1 MEWSG
6 WLDTVE
12 RQLHSGDDPRGHVLA
27 GQIRDRVLHKAYL
40 KKGDLVADLGCG
52 KGFLTLEA
60 ARLVGGQG
68 RVTGIDASEEA
79 LEKARGEA
87 VARGLSNL
95 VFIQG
100 DLTSLP
106 LETGSIGVVL
116 ARSVFAYIAERREA
130 FREAWRILE
139 PGGRISLFEPVIK
152 DETYQ
157 LDWGEAEAAFR
168 KMRLVLQMHHPAF
181 RYSIKDLKDDL
192 ESVGFEGLE
201 SFVWHADTTRVY
213 NDAQEAAADL
223 GELLPGELAP
233 LAYWRKY
240 GIKDEEIEQ
249 VAERLLSESSRPGY
263 RNSLPCIYFWGVKA
277 PLGGKTA

>member
-6 WLDTVE
+6 WLDAVE
-12 RQLHSGDDPRGHVLA
+12 HQLHAGDDSRSQVLA

-40 KKGDLVADLGCG
+40 KQGDVVADLGCG

-60 ARLVGGQG
+60 ARLVGDQG

-79 LEKARGEA
+79 LEKARAEA
-87 VARGLSNL
+87 VVRGLRNL
-95 VFIQG
+95 TFIRA

-106 LETGSIGVVL
+106 LEAESVGVVM
-116 ARSVFAYIAERREA
+116 ARSVFAYIADRREA
-130 FREAWRILE
+130 FREAWRVLE
-139 PGGRISLFEPVIK
+139 PGGRISIFEPVVA
-152 DETYQ
+152 DESYQ

-168 KMRLVLQMHHPAF
+168 KMRLVLQLHHPAF
-181 RYSIKDLKDDL
+181 RYSIKDLRDDL
-192 ESVGFEGLE
+192 EAVGFTGMD

-213 NDAQEAAADL
+213 QDSREAMEDL

-233 LAYWRKY
+233 GAYWRKF
-240 GIKDEEIEQ
+240 GVGEEEAEQ
-249 VAERLLSESSRPGY
+249 VAERLYRESARPGY
-263 RNSLPCIYFWGVKA
+263 RNSLPCIYLWGVKT